1 MLKISP
7 LYDLKKKFEFSTL
20 RKYCVF
26 PIRMAIAKWSSCSI
40 FFVLNRFFP
49 PLLGNVFRCYKNY
62 GFLHTKWPPPTQ
74 NPRDLLVFIIFYTER
89 SAGVIIHMVDLHAL
103 SDRFFCKWA
112 FGLDEITTFPS
123 CFLHVT
129 RMFSMKDIKM
139 SISPGSGAH
148 FQAPVR
154 Y

>member
-26 PIRMAIAKWSSCSI
+26 PIRMAIAKCSSCSI

-49 PLLGNVFRCYKNY
+49 PLLGSVFRCYKNY
-62 GFLHTKWPPPTQ
+62 GFLHTKWQPPTQ
-74 NPRDLLVFIIFYTER
+74 NPRDSLVFMILSRER
-89 SAGVIIHMVDLHAL
+89 TACVIIHMVDLHDL
-103 SDRFFCKWA
+103 YDRFFCKWA
-112 FGLDEITTFPS
+112 FGLDEIATFPS

-129 RMFSMKDIKM
+129 RIFFARNIKM
-139 SISPGSGAH
+139 SISLGSGAH

>member
-1 MLKISP
+1 M
-7 LYDLKKKFEFSTL
+7 

-26 PIRMAIAKWSSCSI
+26 PIRMAIAKCSSCSI
-40 FFVLNRFFP
+40 FFVFNRFFP
-49 PLLGNVFRCYKNY
+49 PLLRSVFRCYKNY
-62 GFLHTKWPPPTQ
+62 GFLHTKWQPPTQ
-74 NPRDLLVFIIFYTER
+74 NPRDSLVFIILSRER
-89 SAGVIIHMVDLHAL
+89 SACVITHMVDLHDFY
-103 SDRFFCKWA
+103 DRFFCKRA

-129 RMFSMKDIKM
+129 RICSAKNIKV
-139 SISPGSGAH
+139 SISLGSGAH

>member
-1 MLKISP
+1 
-7 LYDLKKKFEFSTL
+7 
-20 RKYCVF
+20 
-26 PIRMAIAKWSSCSI
+26 MAIASCSSCSI
-40 FFVLNRFFP
+40 FSVLNRFSP
-49 PLLGNVFRCYKNY
+49 PLLGSVFRCYKNY

-74 NPRDLLVFIIFYTER
+74 NPRDSLVFLILSRKR
-89 SAGVIIHMVDLHAL
+89 SACVITHMVDLHDL
-103 SDRFFCKWA
+103 YGRFFCKRA

-129 RMFSMKDIKM
+129 RIFSARNITM
-139 SISPGSGAH
+139 SISLGSGAH